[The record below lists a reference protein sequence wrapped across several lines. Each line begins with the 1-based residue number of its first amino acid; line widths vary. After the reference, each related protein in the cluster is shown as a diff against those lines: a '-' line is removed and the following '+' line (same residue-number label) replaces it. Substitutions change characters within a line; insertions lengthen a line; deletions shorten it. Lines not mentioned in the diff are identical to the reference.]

1 MKSINRRRFLK
12 NSAVTTAG
20 FMVSSPFVKK
30 GFAHNSPN
38 ETINVAVVGIRS
50 RGGIYGGGGHYGNF
64 CKIPNVRVTAVCDV
78 DERLFPKA
86 VKEVE
91 ELGGNR
97 PKTVVDFRE
106 FLEDKDID
114 AISIATP
121 DHWHALMT
129 IWACQA
135 GKDVYVE
142 KPVSYCLAEGRKMV
156 QAARKYNRVVQAGTQ
171 RRSSG
176 NIQAAVKFLQEG
188 KLGDI
193 YMSRATVYGYRA
205 SIGYT
210 QDSPIPNGVHWNLF
224 LGPVPYRPFNESR
237 FSYNWHWY
245 WDTSTTEFGNNGVH
259 QVDVI
264 RWAMNKRVH
273 PVKIQCMGGFFAQD
287 SDQEVPNLEVAAFQ
301 YEDGTVIECE
311 VRSLFTNRETG
322 PTFYTSEGWAQMGGR
337 GLETFLGSKNKPGPI
352 VTAEGLIEP
361 GEAETK
367 GAAAAR
373 TRGAGGAREVR
384 VDPHYINFID
394 CVRSR
399 RWQDL
404 NADILEGHMST
415 AMMHLGNIAYRT
427 SRTLIFNP
435 YSERFIDDDDAN
447 SYLTREYR
455 HPYAVPDEV

>member
-1 MKSINRRRFLK
+1 MKSINRRGFLK
-12 NSAVTTAG
+12 KSAVATAG
-20 FMVSSPFVKK
+20 LMVNAPAIKK
-30 GFAHNSPN
+30 GFAKNSPN

-86 VKEVE
+86 VDEVE
-91 ELGGNR
+91 KLGGNR
-97 PKTVVDFRE
+97 PKTVADFRE
-106 FLEDKDID
+106 LLEDKDID
-114 AISIATP
+114 AVSIATP

-129 IWACQA
+129 IWACQV

-171 RRSSG
+171 SRSSRLV
-176 NIQAAVKFLQEG
+176 QEAVKFLQDG

-193 YMSRATVYGYRA
+193 YMGRGIVYRYRGN
-205 SIGYT
+205 IGYT
-210 QDSPIPNGVHWNLF
+210 KDSPIPKGVNWNLF
-224 LGPVPYRPFNESR
+224 LGPAPYRPFNESR

-259 QVDVI
+259 LMDKV
-264 RWAMNKRVH
+264 RWGMNKRVH

-287 SDQEVPNLEVAAFQ
+287 SDQEVPNIQTAAFK
-301 YEDGTVIECE
+301 YEDGVIMECE
-311 VRSLFTNRETG
+311 IRSLFTNSEHDSKEG
-322 PTFYTSEGWAQMGGR
+322 VFFYASEGWAYLGGR
-337 GLETFLGSKNKPGPI
+337 EFQTYLGKGRKEEPGPTI
-352 VTAEGLIEP
+352 SYKDLAPVESEI
-361 GEAETK
+361 K
-367 GAAAAR
+367 G
-373 TRGAGGAREVR
+373 

-427 SRTLIFNP
+427 GRTLTFNP

-455 HPYAVPDEV
+455 QPYAVPNEV